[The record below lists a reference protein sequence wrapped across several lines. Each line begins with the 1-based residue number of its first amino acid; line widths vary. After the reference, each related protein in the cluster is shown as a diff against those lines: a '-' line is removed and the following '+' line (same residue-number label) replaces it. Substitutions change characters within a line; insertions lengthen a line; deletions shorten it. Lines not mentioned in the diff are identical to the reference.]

1 MIPRM
6 AGAARRWLV
15 RLAFALQMAWHG
27 VLAWPLRSVL
37 TVLGVGIG
45 VASVISLMAIGEGA
59 REAVVQQ
66 FERLGSNVIVIK
78 AEDPKVQLDPAEA
91 ATLVERVPS
100 LEAATPILRKSLPV
114 RWRWT
119 RGSLPVLGV
128 SAEYAQV
135 RGLDLL
141 SGRFFNDFHVSQ
153 RLHVAVL
160 GYEVARGLLNGRDPT
175 GHSLTVG
182 GQEFR
187 IMGVLAPR
195 PGDPQEVDRSIL
207 IPYTLAEELMQRNDA
222 DEIWVKARSP
232 EEAQLAVAQ
241 LGRIF
246 RRQLGLDQS
255 APTPAGAP
263 GPGGPA
269 QGGGPVG
276 APPGALEVVPGG
288 AAPVKPPAPPGG
300 GAPQAGSPLP
310 SGQELLSITNM
321 NQMVQEADRANRV
334 MTLLLGGMAAVSLLV
349 GGLGIMNIMLVAV
362 AERTGEIGLRRA
374 LGAKQGDLVAQ
385 FLLEALLLSAIGAV
399 AGVAA
404 GLWGSHLF
412 TRYGFETVVTAQA
425 VQVAVLVALGS
436 GLVFGVYPALSAA
449 ALEPV
454 EALRR

>member
-1 MIPRM
+1 MLRRV
-6 AGAARRWLV
+6 AGTARRALV
-15 RLAFALQMAWHG
+15 RMAFALQVAWHG
-27 VLAWPLRSVL
+27 VLARPLRSVL

-45 VASVISLMAIGEGA
+45 VASVIGLMAIGEGA
-59 REAVVQQ
+59 RQAVVRQ

-78 AEDPKVQLDPAEA
+78 AEDPNVHLDPAEA

-100 LEAATPILRKSLPV
+100 LEAATPILTKSLAV
-114 RWRWT
+114 RWRWS

-128 SAEYAQV
+128 SAEYVRV

-141 SGRFFNDFHVSQ
+141 SGRFFNDFHVRR
-153 RLHVAVL
+153 RLHVAVI
-160 GYEVARGLLNGRDPT
+160 GYELARGLLNGRDPV
-175 GHSLTVG
+175 GYSLTVS

-255 APTPAGAP
+255 APAP
-263 GPGGPA
+263 GPGGPGGPGGLPA
-269 QGGGPVG
+269 GAVPAGPGGG
-276 APPGALEVVPGG
+276 
-288 AAPVKPPAPPGG
+288 APVRPPAPPGG
-300 GAPQAGSPLP
+300 GASQAGSPLP
-310 SGQELLSITNM
+310 AGRELLSITNL
-321 NQMVQEADRANRV
+321 NQMIREADRANRV

-374 LGAKQGDLVAQ
+374 LGAKRGDLVTQ
-385 FLLEALLLSAIGAV
+385 FLLEALLLSAAGAA
-399 AGVAA
+399 AGVGA
-404 GLWGSHLF
+404 GLWGSRLF
-412 TRYGFETVVTAQA
+412 ARYGFETVVTPEA

>member
-1 MIPRM
+1 M
-6 AGAARRWLV
+6 ARTAGRLRGWGV

-27 VLAWPLRSVL
+27 VLAWPLRSLL

-59 REAVVQQ
+59 RQAVVRQ
-66 FERLGSNVIVIK
+66 FERLGSNVVVVR
-78 AEDPKVQLDPAEA
+78 AENPNVHLDPAEA
-91 ATLVERVPS
+91 ASLLERVPS

-119 RGSLPVLGV
+119 RGSLPVLGA
-128 SAEYAQV
+128 SADYARV
-135 RGLDLL
+135 RGLELV
-141 SGRFFNDFHVSQ
+141 SGRFFTGFHVS
-153 RLHVAVL
+153 RRVHVAVI
-160 GYEVARGLLNGRDPT
+160 GYQLARGLLNGRDPV
-175 GHSLTVG
+175 GRSLTVG

-187 IMGVLAPR
+187 IMGVFAPR
-195 PGDPQEVDRSIL
+195 PGDPQDVDRSVV
-207 IPYTLAEELMQRNDA
+207 IPYTLAEDLMERTDA
-222 DEIWVKARSP
+222 DEIWAKARSP

-255 APTPAGAP
+255 APTPAP
-263 GPGGPA
+263 GGSPATSEPGGPA
-269 QGGGPVG
+269 GS
-276 APPGALEVVPGG
+276 AP
-288 AAPVKPPAPPGG
+288 APVKPGPVAPPPGPPARPG
-300 GAPQAGSPLP
+300 PAQPGLALP
-310 SGQELLSITNM
+310 SGQELLSITDM

-362 AERTGEIGLRRA
+362 TERTGEIGLRRA

-385 FLLEALLLSAIGAV
+385 FLLEALLLSGTGAL

-404 GLWGSHLF
+404 GIWGSQLF
-412 TRYGFETVVTAQA
+412 TRYGLEAAVTAQA
-425 VQVAVLVALGS
+425 VQVAVSVALGC
-436 GLVFGVYPALSAA
+436 GLVFGIYPALSAA
-449 ALEPV
+449 SLEPV